1 MSRRSNSALM
11 TPKSAPSHHNGDSL
25 SQLVREYMTTAASG
39 NLQRDRRKRP
49 RLAIP
54 YIFKLTPIDDNNNL
68 QEDLSTSV
76 VGRDLSLNGISFS
89 FDEEPNFKR
98 ALISLD
104 HPAVGRFA
112 VVAKLVWSK
121 KTLIGL
127 FETGCQLLGVVDG
140 HIVRGDGDRI

>member
-1 MSRRSNSALM
+1 MSRRSNAALL
-11 TPKSAPSHHNGDSL
+11 TPETASSHHNGDSL

-39 NLQRDRRKRP
+39 KRKQDRRKRP

-54 YIFKLTPIDDNNNL
+54 YIFKLTPIDDHDNL
-68 QEDLSTSV
+68 LEDQATSV

-89 FDEEPNFKR
+89 FNEEPDFNR

-121 KTLIGL
+121 QTLVGL
-127 FETGCQLLGVVDG
+127 FETGCQLLCTVDG
-140 HIVRGDGDRI
+140 HTVHGDGDSI

>member
-1 MSRRSNSALM
+1 MSRRSNAALM
-11 TPKSAPSHHNGDSL
+11 TPKSAPSLHDGDSL
-25 SQLVREYMTTAASG
+25 PHLVREYMTAATSG
-39 NLQRDRRKRP
+39 NLKRDRRKRP

-54 YIFKLTPIDDNNNL
+54 YIFKLTPIDDDNNL
-68 QEDLSTSV
+68 REDLSTSV

-89 FDEEPNFKR
+89 FNEEPNFKR
-98 ALISLD
+98 ARISLD

-121 KTLIGL
+121 KTLVGL

-140 HIVRGDGDRI
+140 HTVRGDGECI

>member
-1 MSRRSNSALM
+1 MSRRSNAALL
-11 TPKSAPSHHNGDSL
+11 TPKCAPSHSKDDAL
-25 SQLVREYMTTAASG
+25 SQMVRDYMTSAASG
-39 NLQRDRRKRP
+39 NIKRDRRKRP

-54 YIFKLTPIDDNNNL
+54 YIFKLTPIDDHDNL
-68 QEDLSTSV
+68 LEDQSISV
-76 VGRDLSLNGISFS
+76 VGRDLSLTGISFS
-89 FDEEPNFKR
+89 FDEEPAFKR

-127 FETGCQLLGVVDG
+127 FETGCQLLGTVNG
-140 HIVRGDGDRI
+140 HTVHGDGDSI

>member
-1 MSRRSNSALM
+1 MSRRSNNARI
-11 TPKSAPSHHNGDSL
+11 TPTPAQSVCGADSL
-25 SQLVREYMTTAASG
+25 SQLVREYMTAAASG
-39 NLQRDRRKRP
+39 NLPHDRRKRP

-54 YIFKLTPIDDNNNL
+54 YIFKLTPLDDHDNL
-68 QEDLSTSV
+68 LEEHSTSV

-89 FDEEPNFKR
+89 FDEEPNFNR

-112 VVAKLVWSK
+112 VIVKIIWSK

-127 FETGCQLLGVVDG
+127 FETGCQLLGTVDG
-140 HIVRGDGDRI
+140 HTVHGDGESI